1 MIIMITNITIVID
14 LFGYNQEQRAEASYS
29 DIDRGTLKT
38 NVIYFNENSYNLV
51 SDCLLCSSVIRLD
64 LESHSHFREKVQF
77 IETRSRII
85 FLGLT

>member
-38 NVIYFNENSYNLV
+38 E
-51 SDCLLCSSVIRLD
+51 LLT
-64 LESHSHFREKVQF
+64 SHFVLLF
-77 IETRSRII
+77 D
-85 FLGLT
+85 LM